1 MDQKEMVETFSN
13 ADTDPEFDNGFGMG
27 LASIFNKYRNHL
39 PPDFSESQVVSWGK
53 GHPEFMI
60 GFGIMCVWLALDH
73 LSKEVISLMEN
84 EGGELAYGVSLGYGM
99 YLLYMRPDAQNFILS
114 KADESIKFD
123 PG

>member
-1 MDQKEMVETFSN
+1 
-13 ADTDPEFDNGFGMG
+13 
-27 LASIFNKYRNHL
+27 
-39 PPDFSESQVVSWGK
+39 
-53 GHPEFMI
+53 MI

-84 EGGELAYGVSLGYGM
+84 EGGELAYGVSLSYGM